1 MRQQLEHN
9 FPSCCL
15 SPCPPKDF
23 TLVIV
28 RLSKQTHLLFLD
40 NHVFFI
46 NATLVSTIPTGE
58 SKKQKRVQFRALLQK
73 NCSIFTTLYGTNFS
87 FIPPEKK
94 NTGRPQTIETFA
106 VIKAILYC
114 LTRLDWHMF
123 RFSWEAFNCN
133 QQLHLFW
140 EKYRFSVGFQKASI
154 YSRTPELWLE
164 WNTKSSIYRGGGV
177 QVFTRWWSR
186 DDFFPSRVFFPAKH
200 RSTASL
206 HLFTLP

>member
-1 MRQQLEHN
+1 MLHWFQPSQQVSPKNRNESN
-9 FPSCCL
+9 FELCYKKTVPSSL
-15 SPCPPKDF
+15 RFMEP
-23 TLVIV
+23 TL
-28 RLSKQTHLLFLD
+28 
-40 NHVFFI
+40 
-46 NATLVSTIPTGE
+46 A
-58 SKKQKRVQFRALLQK
+58 
-73 NCSIFTTLYGTNFS
+73 S
-87 FIPPEKK
+87 FHPRKK